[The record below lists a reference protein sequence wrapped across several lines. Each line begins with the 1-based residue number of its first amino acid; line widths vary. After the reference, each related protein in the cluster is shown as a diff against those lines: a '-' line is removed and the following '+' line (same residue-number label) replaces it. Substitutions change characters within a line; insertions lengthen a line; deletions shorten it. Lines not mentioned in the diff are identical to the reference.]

1 MPYRKA
7 EIRPYRAED
16 EPLLFGLA
24 RMTFGER
31 TGWDDEGTLAVLE
44 SEEVFVAE
52 VDRGIAGYVAMRTS
66 GDVVR
71 VDRILVAPA
80 HEAEGVGNQLVE
92 WAEGLAI
99 ARGAS
104 RLQVAAETD
113 NVRARD
119 FYRRRG
125 FTPVDDELLELVLPQ
140 R

>member
-7 EIRPYRAED
+7 EIRPYRPED

-31 TGWDDEGTLAVLE
+31 SGWDDEGTLAVLE
-44 SEEVFVAE
+44 TEEVFVAE
-52 VDRGIAGYVAMRTS
+52 VDGALAGYVALRPS
-66 GDVVR
+66 EDVVR

-92 WAEGLAI
+92 WAEGFAI

-104 RLQVAAETD
+104 RLQVAAEPD
-113 NVRARD
+113 NVRAWE

-125 FTPVDDELLELVLPQ
+125 FTPVADELLELVLPQ

>member
-99 ARGAS
+99 ARGAL
-104 RLQVAAETD
+104 RLQVAAESD
-113 NVRARD
+113 NVRARE
-119 FYRRRG
+119 FFRRRG

-140 R
+140 P

>member
-7 EIRPYRAED
+7 EIRAYRPED

-31 TGWDDEGTLAVLE
+31 KGWDDVGTLAVLE
-44 SEEVFVAE
+44 NEEVFVAE
-52 VDRGIAGYVAMRTS
+52 VEGGIAGYVALRP
-66 GDVVR
+66 GAEVVR
-71 VDRILVAPA
+71 VDRVLIAPA
-80 HEAEGVGNQLVE
+80 HEAEGVGNQLLE
-92 WAEGLAI
+92 WAEGYAI

-104 RLQVAAETD
+104 RLQVAAEAD
-113 NVRARD
+113 NARARE

-125 FTPVDDELLELVLPQ
+125 FTPVADELLELVLPQ